1 MNHIEL
7 GREGER
13 IAANQLITKG
23 YTIISRNY
31 RLKNAE
37 IDIVCTKDDKLII
50 VEVKTRNSTI
60 FGEPYLSVT
69 RSKQRQIIRVANNF
83 IEEKDI
89 DMEVRFDVISIILNN
104 NTMRLEHIEDAFY
117 PLV

>member
-7 GREGER
+7 GRRGET
-13 IAANQLITKG
+13 IATNQLITNG
-23 YTIISRNY
+23 YKVICRNY
-31 RLKNAE
+31 RVKNAE
-37 IDIVCTKDDKLII
+37 IDIVCTKDKKLII

-60 FGEPYLSVT
+60 FGEPYLAVT
-69 RSKQRQIIRVANNF
+69 RSKQRQIIRVANKF

-89 DMEVRFDVISIILNN
+89 NLEVRFDVISIILNKN
-104 NTMRLEHIEDAFY
+104 AMRLEHIEDAFY